1 MKKTLIALMALAGIA
16 NANEYSGTFSWA
28 ANTNPVFTLSD
39 EVVEE
44 ALTLTNITC
53 NKTYKATNVNSGT
66 LTPNQN
72 VGEAAGNSWTL
83 TFNVNNTTSQD
94 IVLTGI
100 TLDAFLFNGGGNSQ
114 NADTYARPVSFTLTN
129 GTDTV
134 ATTTVAY
141 APTAAYQNDWE
152 NDAVFSFGEGV
163 TLAANSTATYTLTV
177 SNAQTATAYGTF
189 VGLKGATFTTAA
201 IPEPTTATLSLLAL
215 AGLAARRRR
224 K

>member
-1 MKKTLIALMALAGIA
+1 MALAGVA
-16 NANEYSGTFSWA
+16 AADDYTGTFAWA

-39 EVVEE
+39 EVVNEV
-44 ALTLTNITC
+44 LTLTNITC
-53 NKTYKATNVNSGT
+53 DKEYKSTNVNPGT

-72 VGEAAGNSWTL
+72 IGNALGNTWTL
-83 TFNVNNTTSQD
+83 TFTLNNTTSQD
-94 IVLTGI
+94 VVLTGI

-114 NADTYARPVSFTLTN
+114 NADDFDRPVSFTLTN

-141 APTAAYQNDWE
+141 APTASNQNDWE
-152 NDAVFSFGEGV
+152 DDAVFSFGEGV

-177 SNAQTATAYGTF
+177 SNAQTNTAYGTF

>member
-16 NANEYSGTFSWA
+16 TANEYSGTFSWA

-53 NKTYKATNVNSGT
+53 NKTYKATNVNKGT

-72 VGEAAGNSWTL
+72 VGSAAGNSWTL
-83 TFNVNNTTSQD
+83 TFNVNNTTSRD
-94 IVLTGI
+94 IVLTSL
-100 TLDAFLFNGGGNSQ
+100 TLDAFLFNGGGDSQ
-114 NADTYARPVSFTLTN
+114 SADTNLPRPVSYTLTS

-134 ATTTVAY
+134 ASTTVAY
-141 APTAAYQNDWE
+141 ANCQNEWE
-152 NDAVFSFGEGV
+152 DDAVFSFGEGV

>member
-16 NANEYSGTFSWA
+16 TANEYSGTFSWA

-53 NKTYKATNVNSGT
+53 NKTYKATGVAPGA
-66 LTPNQN
+66 LTPDQN
-72 VGEAAGNSWTL
+72 IGSAAGNSWTL

-100 TLDAFLFNGGGNSQ
+100 TLDAFLFNGGGNAQ
-114 NADTYARPVSFTLTN
+114 NADEYARPVAFTLAN

-134 ATTTVAY
+134 ASTTVAY
-141 APTAAYQNDWE
+141 ANSKNDWE

-177 SNAQTATAYGTF
+177 SNAQTANNYGTF